1 MLMLGDRRRRL
12 LARANV
18 RRWPF
23 YAAGEASDYDGQVKT
38 HEDRKDNGADKEIDG
53 EAAIKL
59 YDKSQEP
66 CRSLLCKRH
75 AKRLAGSYCLAGTE
89 RARKYLISIA
99 VSRERLLRSLCLRP
113 VCCRR

>member
-38 HEDRKDNGADKEIDG
+38 HEDRKDNGADNEIDG

-59 YDKSQEP
+59 TTNLSK
-66 CRSLLCKRH
+66 
-75 AKRLAGSYCLAGTE
+75 AKNPAAH
-89 RARKYLISIA
+89 
-99 VSRERLLRSLCLRP
+99 
-113 VCCRR
+113 